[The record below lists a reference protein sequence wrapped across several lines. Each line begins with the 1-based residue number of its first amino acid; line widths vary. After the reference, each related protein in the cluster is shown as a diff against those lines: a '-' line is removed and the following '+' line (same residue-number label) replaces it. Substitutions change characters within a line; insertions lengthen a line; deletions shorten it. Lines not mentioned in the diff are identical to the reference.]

1 MKKLSPSNF
10 QTLSAPIYHEL
21 TEQLI
26 SGAYEPG
33 QRLKLNELAEQ
44 TGTSVSPVRE
54 ALIRLVAEDS
64 VEMSS
69 LRAFAVPVLS
79 SSRFSQILSMRL
91 ALEGLAVEKATD
103 NMTQSDVEELSKLH
117 AKFVSAEAEQERAEA
132 QSLNRKIHFMI
143 YERADM
149 PMLMSS
155 ISNLWAKMGPIL
167 RVYYSERIY
176 LTRGAPDHLNLFE
189 ALGAKDCSRA
199 VAAVQADII
208 HGCSAIGN
216 YIRELEG
223 S

>member
-79 SSRFSQILSMRL
+79 SSRFNQILSMRL
-91 ALEGLAVEKATD
+91 ALEGLAVEKAAE
-103 NMTQSDVEELSKLH
+103 NITQGDLEELSKLH
-117 AKFVSAEAEQERAEA
+117 AKFISAEADQKRVET
-132 QSLNRKIHFMI
+132 QSFNRKIHFLI
-143 YERADM
+143 YDRANM

-155 ISNLWAKMGPIL
+155 ILNLWAKMGPIL
-167 RVYYSERIY
+167 RVYYSERIK
-176 LTRGAPDHLNLFE
+176 LTRGAPDHLNLFD

-208 HGCSAIGN
+208 HGCSAIDS

-223 S
+223 T

>member
-1 MKKLSPSNF
+1 MKKLSPLSF
-10 QTLSAPIYHEL
+10 QTLSAPIYNDL
-21 TEQLI
+21 MEQLI

-64 VEMSS
+64 VAMSS
-69 LRAFAVPVLS
+69 LRAFAIPSLS
-79 SSRFSQILSMRL
+79 SSRFNQILSIRL
-91 ALEGLAVEKATD
+91 VLEGLAVEKATE
-103 NMTQSDVEELSKLH
+103 NITQSDVEELSKLH
-117 AKFVSAEAEQERAEA
+117 AKFISAEANQERLEA
-132 QSLNRKIHFMI
+132 QSLNRRIHFMI
-143 YERADM
+143 YDKANM
-149 PMLMSS
+149 PMLLSS
-155 ISNLWAKMGPIL
+155 ILNLWAKMGPIL
-167 RVYYSERIY
+167 RVYYSKRIDV
-176 LTRGAPDHLNLFE
+176 TIGAPDHLNLFE
-189 ALGAKDCSRA
+189 ALDANDCLRA

>member
-21 TEQLI
+21 MEQLI

-33 QRLKLNELAEQ
+33 QRLKLNELAKQ

-69 LRAFAVPVLS
+69 LRAFAVPILS

-91 ALEGLAVEKATD
+91 VLEGLAVEKATE
-103 NMTQSDVEELSKLH
+103 NITQSDVEELFKLH
-117 AKFVSAEAEQERAEA
+117 AKFVSAEADQKRAEA

>member
-1 MKKLSPSNF
+1 MKKLSPSSF
-10 QTLSAPIYHEL
+10 QTLSAPIYHNLLE
-21 TEQLI
+21 ELI

-69 LRAFAVPVLS
+69 LRAFAVPILS
-79 SSRFSQILSMRL
+79 SSRFSQILSIRL
-91 ALEGLAVEKATD
+91 ALEGLAVEKATE
-103 NMTQSDVEELSKLH
+103 NITQSEIEELSKLH
-117 AKFVSAEAEQERAEA
+117 AKFISAEANQERLEA
-132 QSLNRKIHFMI
+132 QSLNRRIHFMI
-143 YERADM
+143 YDKANM
-149 PMLMSS
+149 PMLLSS
-155 ISNLWAKMGPIL
+155 ILNLWAKMGPIL
-167 RVYYSERIY
+167 RVYYSERIDV
-176 LTRGAPDHLNLFE
+176 TIGAPDHLNLFE
-189 ALGAKDCSRA
+189 ALDANDCLRA

>member
-69 LRAFAVPVLS
+69 LRAFAVPILS

-91 ALEGLAVEKATD
+91 VLEGLAVEKATE
-103 NMTQSDVEELSKLH
+103 NITQSDVEELSRLH
-117 AKFVSAEAEQERAEA
+117 AKFVSAEADQERAKA

>member
-1 MKKLSPSNF
+1 MKKLSPLSF
-10 QTLSAPIYHEL
+10 QTLSAPIYNDL
-21 TEQLI
+21 MEQLI

-64 VEMSS
+64 VAMSS
-69 LRAFAVPVLS
+69 LRAFAIPSLS
-79 SSRFSQILSMRL
+79 SSRFNQILSIRL
-91 ALEGLAVEKATD
+91 VLEGLAVEKATE
-103 NMTQSDVEELSKLH
+103 NITQSEVEELSKLH
-117 AKFVSAEAEQERAEA
+117 AKFISAEANQERAEA
-132 QSLNRKIHFMI
+132 QSLNRRIHFLI
-143 YERADM
+143 YEKADM

-155 ISNLWAKMGPIL
+155 ILNLWAKMGPIL
-167 RVYYSERIY
+167 RVYYSERIDV
-176 LTRGAPDHLNLFE
+176 TIGAPDHLNLFE
-189 ALGAKDCSRA
+189 ALDANDCLRA

>member
-21 TEQLI
+21 MEQLI

-69 LRAFAVPVLS
+69 LRAFAVPILS

-91 ALEGLAVEKATD
+91 VLEGLAVEKATE
-103 NMTQSDVEELSKLH
+103 NITQSDVEELSKLH
-117 AKFVSAEAEQERAEA
+117 AKFVSAEADQKRAEA

-189 ALGAKDCSRA
+189 ALDAKDCSRA

>member
-117 AKFVSAEAEQERAEA
+117 AKFVSAEADQERAEA

>member
-1 MKKLSPSNF
+1 MKKLSPLSF
-10 QTLSAPIYHEL
+10 QTLSAPIYNDL
-21 TEQLI
+21 MEQLI

-64 VEMSS
+64 VAMSS
-69 LRAFAVPVLS
+69 LRAFAIPSLS
-79 SSRFSQILSMRL
+79 SSRFNQILSIRL
-91 ALEGLAVEKATD
+91 VLEGLAVEKATE
-103 NMTQSDVEELSKLH
+103 NITQSDVEELSKLH
-117 AKFVSAEAEQERAEA
+117 AKFISAEANQERLEA
-132 QSLNRKIHFMI
+132 QSLNRRIHFMI
-143 YERADM
+143 YDKANM
-149 PMLMSS
+149 PMLLSS
-155 ISNLWAKMGPIL
+155 ILNLWAKMGPIL
-167 RVYYSERIY
+167 RVYYSERIDV
-176 LTRGAPDHLNLFE
+176 TIGAPDHLNLFE
-189 ALGAKDCSRA
+189 ALDANDCLRA

>member
-189 ALGAKDCSRA
+189 ALGAKDRSKA
-199 VAAVQADII
+199 VAAVKADII
-208 HGCSAIGN
+208 HGCSAIGK
-216 YIRELEG
+216 YIRELE
-223 S
+223 SL

>member
-21 TEQLI
+21 IEQLI

-79 SSRFSQILSMRL
+79 SSRFNQILSMRL
-91 ALEGLAVEKATD
+91 ALEGLAVEKAAE
-103 NMTQSDVEELSKLH
+103 NITQGDLEELSKLH
-117 AKFVSAEAEQERAEA
+117 AKFISAEADQKRVET
-132 QSLNRKIHFMI
+132 QSLNRKIHFLI
-143 YERADM
+143 YDRANM
-149 PMLMSS
+149 PMLMSL
-155 ISNLWAKMGPIL
+155 ILNLWAKMGPIL
-167 RVYYSERIY
+167 RVYYSERIH
-176 LTRGAPDHLNLFE
+176 LTRGAPDHLNLFD

-208 HGCSAIGN
+208 HGCSAIDS

-223 S
+223 T

>member
-1 MKKLSPSNF
+1 MKKISSINF
-10 QTLSAPIYHEL
+10 QTLSAPIYQDL
-21 TEQLI
+21 MEQLI
-26 SGAYEPG
+26 SGVYEPG

-69 LRAFAVPVLS
+69 LRAFAVPILS

-91 ALEGLAVEKATD
+91 VLEGLAVEKATE
-103 NMTQSDVEELSKLH
+103 NITQSDVEELSKLH
-117 AKFVSAEAEQERAEA
+117 AKFISAEANQERLEA
-132 QSLNRKIHFMI
+132 QSLNRRIHFLI
-143 YERADM
+143 YEKADM

-155 ISNLWAKMGPIL
+155 ILNLWAKMGPIL
-167 RVYYSERIY
+167 RVYYSERIDVT
-176 LTRGAPDHLNLFE
+176 LGAPDHLNLFE
-189 ALGAKDCSRA
+189 ALSAKDCSRA

>member
-103 NMTQSDVEELSKLH
+103 NVTQSDVEELSKLH

>member
-1 MKKLSPSNF
+1 MKKLTPSNF

-21 TEQLI
+21 MEQLI

-69 LRAFAVPVLS
+69 LRAFAVPILS

-91 ALEGLAVEKATD
+91 VLEGLAVEKATE
-103 NMTQSDVEELSKLH
+103 NITQSDVEELSKLH
-117 AKFVSAEAEQERAEA
+117 AKFVSAEADQKRAEA

>member
-91 ALEGLAVEKATD
+91 ALEGLR
-103 NMTQSDVEELSKLH
+103 L
-117 AKFVSAEAEQERAEA
+117 
-132 QSLNRKIHFMI
+132 RKQ
-143 YERADM
+143 
-149 PMLMSS
+149 
-155 ISNLWAKMGPIL
+155 
-167 RVYYSERIY
+167 
-176 LTRGAPDHLNLFE
+176 LT
-189 ALGAKDCSRA
+189 
-199 VAAVQADII
+199 I
-208 HGCSAIGN
+208 
-216 YIRELEG
+216 
-223 S
+223 

>member
-103 NMTQSDVEELSKLH
+103 NMRQSDVEELSKLH

-176 LTRGAPDHLNLFE
+176 LTRGAPDHLTLFE

>member
-1 MKKLSPSNF
+1 MKKLSPLSF
-10 QTLSAPIYHEL
+10 QTLSAPIYNDL
-21 TEQLI
+21 MEQLI

-64 VEMSS
+64 VAMSS
-69 LRAFAVPVLS
+69 LRAFAIPSLS
-79 SSRFSQILSMRL
+79 SSRFNQILSIRL
-91 ALEGLAVEKATD
+91 VLEGLAVEKATE
-103 NMTQSDVEELSKLH
+103 NITQSEIEELSKLH
-117 AKFVSAEAEQERAEA
+117 AKFISAEANQERLEA
-132 QSLNRKIHFMI
+132 QSLNRRIHFMI
-143 YERADM
+143 YDKANM
-149 PMLMSS
+149 PMLLSS
-155 ISNLWAKMGPIL
+155 ILNLWAKMGPIL
-167 RVYYSERIY
+167 RVYYSERIDV
-176 LTRGAPDHLNLFE
+176 TIGAPDHLNLFE
-189 ALGAKDCSRA
+189 ALDANDCLRA

>member
-1 MKKLSPSNF
+1 MKKLSPLSF
-10 QTLSAPIYHEL
+10 QTLSAPIYNDL
-21 TEQLI
+21 MEQLI

-64 VEMSS
+64 VAMSS
-69 LRAFAVPVLS
+69 LRAFAIPSLS
-79 SSRFSQILSMRL
+79 SSRFNQILSIRL
-91 ALEGLAVEKATD
+91 VLEGLAVEKATE
-103 NMTQSDVEELSKLH
+103 NITQSEVEELSKLH
-117 AKFVSAEAEQERAEA
+117 AKFISAEANRERLEA
-132 QSLNRKIHFMI
+132 QSLNRRIHFMI
-143 YERADM
+143 YDKANM
-149 PMLMSS
+149 PMLLSS
-155 ISNLWAKMGPIL
+155 ILNLWAKMGPIL
-167 RVYYSERIY
+167 RVYYSERIDV
-176 LTRGAPDHLNLFE
+176 TIGAPDHLNLFE
-189 ALGAKDCSRA
+189 ALDANDCLRA

>member
-91 ALEGLAVEKATD
+91 ALEGLAVEKATE

-117 AKFVSAEAEQERAEA
+117 AKFVSAEADQERAEA

>member
-1 MKKLSPSNF
+1 MKKLSPLNF
-10 QTLSAPIYHEL
+10 QTLSAPIYHDLMER
-21 TEQLI
+21 LI
-26 SGAYEPG
+26 SGVYEPG

-69 LRAFAVPVLS
+69 LRAFAVPSLS
-79 SSRFSQILSMRL
+79 IRCFSQILSIRL
-91 ALEGLAVEKATD
+91 VLEGLAVEKATE
-103 NMTQSDVEELSKLH
+103 NITQLEVEELSKLH
-117 AKFVSAEAEQERAEA
+117 TRFVSAEANHERQEA
-132 QSLNRKIHFMI
+132 QSLNRRIHFLI
-143 YERADM
+143 YDRANM

-155 ISNLWAKMGPIL
+155 ILNLWAKMGPIL
-167 RVYYSERIY
+167 RVYYSDLIDVRI
-176 LTRGAPDHLNLFE
+176 GAPDHLNLFE
-189 ALGAKDCSRA
+189 ALGSKDCSRA

>member
-21 TEQLI
+21 IEQLI

-79 SSRFSQILSMRL
+79 SSRFNQILSMRL
-91 ALEGLAVEKATD
+91 ALEGLAVEKAAE
-103 NMTQSDVEELSKLH
+103 NITQGDLEELSKLH
-117 AKFVSAEAEQERAEA
+117 AKFISAEADQKRVET
-132 QSLNRKIHFMI
+132 QSFNRKIHFLI
-143 YERADM
+143 YDRANM

-155 ISNLWAKMGPIL
+155 ILNLWAKMGPIL
-167 RVYYSERIY
+167 RVYYSERIK
-176 LTRGAPDHLNLFE
+176 LTRGAPDHLNLFD

-208 HGCSAIGN
+208 HGCSAIDS

-223 S
+223 T